1 MLDKIAKVICYSK
14 PQMWPFIL
22 QLIRSNIRY
31 VALPFAAVIGF
42 VGFNAESWLRS
53 PEEISSSIHNPKQTI
68 SEARTQRQLVNDLNT
83 FKNAVHLL
91 LIVNFDIIA
100 TLFSIRINEY
110 SWLNLVEKNFQLFT
124 MFYFRPNPMINICT

>member
-1 MLDKIAKVICYSK
+1 MSNTYVICYSK

-68 SEARTQRQLVNDLNT
+68 SEARAQRQLVNGLNT
-83 FKNAVHLL
+83 FKNAVPPSPDSELRYHSDP
-91 LIVNFDIIA
+91 IFD
-100 TLFSIRINEY
+100 
-110 SWLNLVEKNFQLFT
+110 KNK
-124 MFYFRPNPMINICT
+124 